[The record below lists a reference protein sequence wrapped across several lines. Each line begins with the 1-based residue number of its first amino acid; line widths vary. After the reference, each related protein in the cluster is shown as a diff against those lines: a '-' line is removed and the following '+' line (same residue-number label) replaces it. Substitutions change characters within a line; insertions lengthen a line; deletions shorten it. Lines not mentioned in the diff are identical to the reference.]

1 MRSQVRRVLISITAV
16 GVALAGVWQLGD
28 ALAPTTIIR
37 ADSHAVYIEHP
48 PLTTRAKIAWW
59 NKNKDVLQE
68 KYHLI
73 DDPENVSVT
82 VMYFGGYVAAPTGS
96 NDGSIDDYN
105 CFDDIKSDKKCIYN
119 EVVMR
124 VGGDYNNKLFFGVD
138 GKFYRQTP
146 DGQLTLLERFR

>member
-16 GVALAGVWQLGD
+16 GVALAGVWQLWD

-37 ADSHAVYIEHP
+37 ADSHAVYIEHL

-105 CFDDIKSDKKCIYN
+105 CFDDIKNDKKCIYN
-119 EVVMR
+119 DVVMR
-124 VGGDYNNKLFFGVD
+124 VGGDYNNKLFFWC
-138 GKFYRQTP
+138 
-146 DGQLTLLERFR
+146 